1 MHGCPPQ
8 QYITRT
14 YDLYTWVNQQTKWSK
29 VQCLTKQC
37 DRRGMNPRPPDP
49 ELEVLTAQ
57 PAHTTC
63 LLPYIILPFKYIYD
77 SQIFAET
84 FLSG

>member
-1 MHGCPPQ
+1 
-8 QYITRT
+8 
-14 YDLYTWVNQQTKWSK
+14 
-29 VQCLTKQC
+29 
-37 DRRGMNPRPPDP
+37 MNPRPPDP